1 MIGYQVFWTLLMAD
15 LIVDK
20 VRISESSNSNSGNP
34 KPRIATLFHKEIM
47 S

>member
-1 MIGYQVFWTLLMAD
+1 MIGYQIFWTLLMAD

-34 KPRIATLFHKEIM
+34 KPRIGTLLDKEVM